1 MSEENYQPPQAD
13 LTPNLA
19 DNSEEQDWA
28 DFIGPNGTD
37 YYLERFRRLS
47 QGGTLSWHW
56 PSFFLTLGWLFYR
69 KFWLTGILY
78 LFALPIL
85 FTVLVGVL
93 VEAFSATGILAAY
106 ALYFGLIFLIVP
118 LFANR
123 LYLAKARR
131 KIAKIDAQAYAEAER
146 REMLM
151 RTGGTNLPMAIIITL
166 IPIAFVGLLAA
177 ISIPAYN
184 DYTVRAQVSE
194 GFALAGSAKAAI
206 AEYYEETD
214 AWPADN
220 QAAGLDAPA
229 EIGGSYVESVMID
242 AGVIVVTYGGE
253 MAHKSIQGK
262 QLILNP
268 DADLLPAI
276 EWVCYSPD
284 IPSKHLPAMCRE

>member
-37 YYLERFRRLS
+37 YYLERFRRLGS
-47 QGGTLSWHW
+47 GGTLSWHW
-56 PSFFLTLGWLFYR
+56 PSFFLTIGWLFYR
-69 KFWLTGILY
+69 KFWLIGVLY

-85 FTVLVGVL
+85 FSFLVAL
-93 VEAFSATGILAAY
+93 LAEAFSATGILVAY
-106 ALYFGLIFLIVP
+106 ALYFGFIFLVVP

-123 LYLAKARR
+123 LYPAKARR
-131 KIAKIDAQAYAEAER
+131 KIAKIDAQAYAESER
-146 REMLM
+146 REVLT
-151 RTGGTNLPMAIIITL
+151 RAGGTNLPMAIIITL
-166 IPIAFVGLLAA
+166 IPIGFVGLLAA

-184 DYTVRAQVSE
+184 DYTIRAQVSE
-194 GFALAGSAKAAI
+194 GFALAGPAKAAI
-206 AEYYEETD
+206 AEYYQAAD

-220 QAAGLDAPA
+220 QAAGLDSAA
-229 EIGGSYVESVMID
+229 AMRGTYVESVLID
-242 AGVIVVTYGGE
+242 SGVIVVTYGGE
-253 MAHKSIQGK
+253 SAHEALQGK

-276 EWVCYSPD
+276 EWICYSPD

>member
-47 QGGTLSWHW
+47 QRGTLTWHW

-69 KFWLTGILY
+69 KFWVIGVLY

-85 FTVLVGVL
+85 FSVLVAVL
-93 VEAFSATGILAAY
+93 AEAFSATGILVAY
-106 ALYFGLIFLIVP
+106 ALYFGFIFLVVP

-151 RTGGTNLPMAIIITL
+151 RAGGTNLPMAIVITL

-184 DYTVRAQVSE
+184 DYTIRAQVSE
-194 GFALAGSAKAAI
+194 GFALAGPAKVAI
-206 AEYYEETD
+206 AEYYESAD
-214 AWPADN
+214 AWPVDN
-220 QAAGLDAPA
+220 EAAGLEDAA
-229 EIGGSYVESVMID
+229 EISGSYVESVMID
-242 AGVIVVTYGGE
+242 SGVIVVTYGGE
-253 MAHKSIQGK
+253 YAHKSLQGRK
-262 QLILNP
+262 LILNP

-276 EWVCYSPD
+276 EWICYSPD
-284 IPSKHLPAMCRE
+284 IPPEHLPAMCRE

>member
-1 MSEENYQPPQAD
+1 MSEENYQPPLAD

-37 YYLERFRRLS
+37 YYLERFRRLG
-47 QGGTLSWHW
+47 QGSTLSWHW
-56 PSFFLTLGWLFYR
+56 PTFFLTLGWLFYR
-69 KFWLTGILY
+69 KFWLIGIVY
-78 LFALPIL
+78 LIVLPVL
-85 FTVLVGVL
+85 LSVLVGFFAA
-93 VEAFSATGILAAY
+93 AFAGTGILAAY
-106 ALYFGLIFLIVP
+106 VVYFGFIFLVVP

-131 KIAKIDAQAYAEAER
+131 KIANINAQAYAEAER
-146 REMLM
+146 REKLM
-151 RTGGTNLPMAIIITL
+151 RAGGTNLPMAIIITL
-166 IPIAFVGLLAA
+166 VPIAFVGLLAA

-184 DYTVRAQVSE
+184 DFTIRAQVSE
-194 GFALAGSAKAAI
+194 GFSLAGPAKLAI

-220 QAAGLDAPA
+220 PAAGLEEPTA
-229 EIGGSYVESVMID
+229 IRGSYVESVRID
-242 AGVIVVTYGGE
+242 SGVIVVTYGGE
-253 MAHKSIQGK
+253 SAHKSIQGK

-284 IPSKHLPAMCRE
+284 IPSKHLPALCRE

>member
-1 MSEENYQPPQAD
+1 MSEANYQPPLAD
-13 LTPNLA
+13 VTPNLA

-28 DFIGPNGTD
+28 DFIGPNGAD

-47 QGGTLSWHW
+47 GGGTLSWHW

-69 KFWLTGILY
+69 KFWVTGIVY
-78 LFALPIL
+78 LILLPVVL
-85 FTVLVGVL
+85 SVLVG
-93 VEAFSATGILAAY
+93 FLAAAFAVTGMLIAY
-106 ALYFGLIFLIVP
+106 AVYFGCIFLIVP

-131 KIAKIDAQAYAEAER
+131 KIAKINAQAYAEQER

-151 RTGGTNLPMAIIITL
+151 RAGGTNLPMAIIITL
-166 IPIAFVGLLAA
+166 VPIAFIGLIAA

-194 GFALAGSAKAAI
+194 GFSLAGSAKAAI

-214 AWPADN
+214 AWPVDN
-220 QAAGLDAPA
+220 EAAGLDAPSA
-229 EIGGSYVESVMID
+229 IRGSYVESVMID
-242 AGVIVVTYGGE
+242 SGVIVVTYGGE
-253 MAHKSIQGK
+253 LAHKSIQGK

-276 EWVCYSPD
+276 QWVCYSPD